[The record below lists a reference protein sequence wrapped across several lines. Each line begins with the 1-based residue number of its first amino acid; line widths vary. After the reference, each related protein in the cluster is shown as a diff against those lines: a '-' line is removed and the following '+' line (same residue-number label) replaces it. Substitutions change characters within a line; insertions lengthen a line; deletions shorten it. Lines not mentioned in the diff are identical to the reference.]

1 MPRLDSFANKLR
13 MHIYSV
19 HRTILRLSEGFQKSR
34 IFNRLGEA
42 RPSLTKSGFCAFE
55 LISTEACLVWLA
67 PHGRDGLGGRVE
79 EEE

>member
-19 HRTILRLSEGFQKSR
+19 HRTILRLSEGFRKSR

-42 RPSLTKSGFCAFE
+42 RPSLTKSAFE